1 MSCASDSAKVG
12 IRCDLRRLPEAAWD
26 SIYAHFRPEASGSAS
41 EQTDQ
46 GWPNLNEDQQTTFQ
60 QWYVSSM
67 QSRKEISLKAVE
79 HMQQQAVEAEA
90 RNEIAEARANL
101 HRAKELV
108 ASLEEFG
115 TLEDMRL
122 ACWRFT
128 TSGYAANV

>member
-1 MSCASDSAKVG
+1 M
-12 IRCDLRRLPEAAWD
+12 
-26 SIYAHFRPEASGSAS
+26 
-41 EQTDQ
+41 Q
-46 GWPNLNEDQQTTFQ
+46 G
-60 QWYVSSM
+60 
-67 QSRKEISLKAVE
+67 RKEISLKAVG
-79 HMQQQAVEAEA
+79 HMQQQAVEAGA

-128 TSGYAANV
+128 DPGMLPMCEGGNWHSEAHSKGVMEVRCGSARS